1 MSSTSLGGFLL
12 LFIHLVSLSANA
24 VFTNLT
30 IDDTN
35 TSYFTW
41 VEPPIQFPTPN
52 PMWVAASVSDPCSYC
67 SAQPQLD
74 PAAAAAIHNQT
85 WRDGRVGST
94 GSLTFQ
100 GNQWPPSFS
109 QTS

>member
-52 PMWVAASVSDPCSYC
+52 PM
-67 SAQPQLD
+67 
-74 PAAAAAIHNQT
+74 
-85 WRDGRVGST
+85 
-94 GSLTFQ
+94 
-100 GNQWPPSFS
+100 
-109 QTS
+109 